1 MASPSLHRNTL
12 LLSFLAI
19 ILSSLLLLP
28 PSLAHGGADDGDSSS
43 SADEPDLRS
52 KSLILVKIYCL
63 IIVFFATFFA
73 GISPCFVK
81 WNNGLLVL
89 GTQFAGGVFLGTATM
104 HFLSDSNE
112 TFQDKTTKEY
122 PFAFML
128 ACAGYLLTMLG
139 DCVIQWIFVKE
150 SNYGSPSNPKARLGI
165 DASKGM
171 YYVRYNDLKLLALSY
186 MC

>member
-1 MASPSLHRNTL
+1 MASRNTV

-19 ILSSLLLLP
+19 ILSSLLLVP
-28 PSLAHGGADDGDSSS
+28 PSLAHGGADDEDSSS
-43 SADEPDLRS
+43 TDEPDLRS
-52 KSLILVKIYCL
+52 KSLILVKVYCL
-63 IIVFFATFFA
+63 IIVFFATFLA

-81 WNNGLLVL
+81 WSNGLLVL

-112 TFQDKTTKEY
+112 TFQDKTSKEY

-139 DCVIQWIFVKE
+139 DCVIQWIFDKE
-150 SNYGSPSNPKARLGI
+150 SKYTLPSKV
-165 DASKGM
+165 DTEKGKM
-171 YYVRYNDLKLLALSY
+171 LI
-186 MC
+186 